1 MSLTGMNIE
10 EVESMLTQLSQGADR
25 LDELTLQVNNLQ
37 GPLTDA
43 WEGVEATA
51 CVDYLNRLSTKMK
64 DMSEELM
71 KLHSWVEQTK
81 NNYEEV
87 ASSGAS
93 AYMS

>member
-43 WEGVEATA
+43 WGGVEATA
-51 CVDYLNRLSTKMK
+51 WGD
-64 DMSEELM
+64 
-71 KLHSWVEQTK
+71 
-81 NNYEEV
+81 
-87 ASSGAS
+87 
-93 AYMS
+93 

>member
-10 EVESMLTQLSQGADR
+10 EVEQRLAELKSGADS
-25 LDELTLQVNNLQ
+25 LDALTLQVSNLQ

-71 KLHSWVEQTK
+71 KIHQWVEQTK
-81 NNYEEV
+81 TNYEDV
-87 ASSGAS
+87 AQQGAS
-93 AYMS
+93 AYKA